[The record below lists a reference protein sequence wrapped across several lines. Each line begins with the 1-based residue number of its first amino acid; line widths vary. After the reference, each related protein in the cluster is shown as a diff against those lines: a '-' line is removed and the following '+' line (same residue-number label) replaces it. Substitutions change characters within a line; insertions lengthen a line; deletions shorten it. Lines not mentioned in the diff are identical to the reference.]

1 MVFNFFDANPGS
13 GMEKNSDPGSG
24 INIPDPQLRLKQ
36 GFYLQVL
43 SPERWSQMFTWKLNC
58 CLDEEN
64 VFTKKLRKRKRP
76 ESWEGGRQAA
86 NSKKRKI
93 YSDDLKDMCLMLC
106 MICGKTLS
114 HGSLKVGYNPCTV
127 LFMNRKLVAEDPSPN
142 FLEHSDIR
150 IRP

>member
-1 MVFNFFDANPGS
+1 MLN
-13 GMEKNSDPGSG
+13 
-24 INIPDPQLRLKQ
+24 
-36 GFYLQVL
+36 
-43 SPERWSQMFTWKLNC
+43 WKLNC

-114 HGSLKVGYNPCTV
+114 HGSLKVIYDMAG
-127 LFMNRKLVAEDPSPN
+127 PSS
-142 FLEHSDIR
+142 FHDQKFCG
-150 IRP
+150 